1 MAEEV
6 LYSSVGGES
15 NKRKYEDSPS
25 PVGRRATGFS
35 SPPDSAAPP
44 PTYNS
49 VPPPMNEIELAKQKA
64 QEIAARLL
72 NNADPSKRARVE
84 NGGGGTGGF
93 DSSDYGSQKPL
104 GLGLSGPPQ
113 VPSSGYPGPSKKIE
127 IPNGRVGVII
137 GKGGETIKYLQ
148 LQSGAK
154 IQVTRDMDADPNS
167 ATRGVELMGTPD
179 QIAKAEQ
186 LINDVLSEA
195 EAGGSGIVS
204 RRLTGQPS
212 GAEQFVMKI
221 PNNKVG
227 LVIGKG
233 GETIKNMQART
244 GARIQVIPLHLPPGD
259 MSKERTVQIDGT
271 SEQIEAA
278 KQLVEEVISEKLACL
293 GTVGIAPIC
302 WTDFRVLNSRSLCST
317 ELLFHI
323 LLAIFDATSSSDG
336 LSGKRILL
344 LGFSAFTERMG
355 FCRSNPIIRPN
366 LNAYV
371 ALTCVCNMFS
381 SCIKMDNRM
390 RNPSMSGGYPQQGYQ
405 ARPPTNW
412 GQPGPPM
419 QQPGYG
425 YTQPGA
431 YPGPSPQYNMN
442 QPSYSGY
449 PPQPTSGGYATGW
462 DQSTAPQNQQ
472 TAQGGGY
479 DYYNQQQ
486 PPQQQ
491 QAHGGSGAPT
501 DGSGYGYGQA
511 PAYSQGQGYGQDG
524 YGGYHAGAAQSGYGQ
539 TQPNPASGYD
549 QQQQGYSSTYGNVSN
564 PTPDGHTTSYGTQ
577 GEANQAPAP
586 GQSYNAG
593 GQPVPN
599 PNYPPQ
605 ASNQTGYGV
614 PPSSQGGYGTQTSAG
629 YGSYGPPQAQKPP
642 TTQPVYAQPQQSPS
656 AQAGGYTQPG
666 YPHSQ
671 APAAQT
677 GYAQTDSGSQRPP
690 TSGYPT
696 SQPGYAAPPYGAPPA
711 TQASYGQQQPSAYN
725 SSYAAGY
732 SQPPAYSSDGS
743 ASGNPRGTYDTTPP
757 PQSAQPSG
765 AAKASPPS

>member
-1 MAEEV
+1 MAEEAV
-6 LYSSVGGES
+6 YASAGGET

-35 SPPDSAAPP
+35 SPPDSAVPP
-44 PTYNS
+44 PSYNS

-84 NGGGGTGGF
+84 NGAGVGGGF
-93 DSSDYGSQKPL
+93 DAIDAGIGQKHL

-113 VPSSGYPGPSKKIE
+113 SASYGYPGPSKKIE

-179 QIAKAEQ
+179 QVAKAEQ

-195 EAGGSGIVS
+195 DTGGSGLVS
-204 RRLTGQPS
+204 RRLTGQQS

-259 MSKERTVQIDGT
+259 MSKERTLQIDGT

-278 KQLVEEVISEKLACL
+278 KQLVDEVTSE
-293 GTVGIAPIC
+293 
-302 WTDFRVLNSRSLCST
+302 
-317 ELLFHI
+317 
-323 LLAIFDATSSSDG
+323 
-336 LSGKRILL
+336 
-344 LGFSAFTERMG
+344 
-355 FCRSNPIIRPN
+355 
-366 LNAYV
+366 
-371 ALTCVCNMFS
+371 
-381 SCIKMDNRM
+381 NRM
-390 RNPSMSGGYPQQGYQ
+390 RNQSMSGGYPQQGYQ

-412 GQPGPPM
+412 AQPGPPM

-425 YTQPGA
+425 YVQPGA
-431 YPGPSPQYNMN
+431 YAGPPQYNMN
-442 QPSYSGY
+442 QPNYSGY
-449 PPQPTSGGYATGW
+449 PQPTSGGYATGW
-462 DQSTAPQNQQ
+462 DQSTAQNQQ
-472 TAQGGGY
+472 AAQGGSY
-479 DYYNQQQ
+479 DYYTQQP

-491 QAHGGSGAPT
+491 QAHGGPGAPT

-511 PAYSQGQGYGQDG
+511 PAYSQGHGYGQDG
-524 YGGYHAGAAQSGYGQ
+524 YGGYSAGTAQSGYGQ
-539 TQPNPASGYD
+539 PQANPSAGYD
-549 QQQQGYSSTYGNVSN
+549 QQQQGFNSTYGNASN
-564 PTPDGHTTSYGTQ
+564 PAPDGHTPSYGTQ
-577 GEANQAPAP
+577 GDTNQAPAP

-593 GQPVPN
+593 GQPSPN
-599 PNYPPQ
+599 PNYPHQ
-605 ASNQTGYGV
+605 ASSQPGYGV
-614 PPSSQGGYGTQTSAG
+614 PPASQGGYGTQPPSG
-629 YGSYGPPQAQKPP
+629 YGSYGTPQAQKPSSQP
-642 TTQPVYAQPQQSPS
+642 TYAQPQQSPS
-656 AQAGGYTQPG
+656 AQGGGYAQPG
-666 YPHSQ
+666 YSHSQ
-671 APAAQT
+671 PPPVQP
-677 GYAQTDSGSQRPP
+677 GYAQTDSGAQRPP
-690 TSGYPT
+690 SSGYPT
-696 SQPGYAAPPYGAPPA
+696 SQPGYGAPPYGAPPA
-711 TQASYGQQQPSAYN
+711 TQPGYGQQQPPPYN
-725 SSYAAGY
+725 SVYGGGY

-743 ASGNPRGTYDTTPP
+743 AVGNARGTYDATP
-757 PQSAQPSG
+757 PQSAQPTG